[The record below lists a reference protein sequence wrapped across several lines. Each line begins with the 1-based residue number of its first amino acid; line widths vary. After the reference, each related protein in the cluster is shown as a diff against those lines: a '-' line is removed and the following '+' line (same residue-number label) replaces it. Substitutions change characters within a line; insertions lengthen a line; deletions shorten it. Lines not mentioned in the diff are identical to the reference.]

1 MTRAGA
7 AEAASNPTLITA
19 SRPDVGTSVGD

>member
-1 MTRAGA
+1 MTKAGA

-19 SRPDVGTSVGD
+19 SRPGIGTRVGD

>member
-7 AEAASNPTLITA
+7 AAAASNPTLITA
-19 SRPDVGTSVGD
+19 SPPGIGTSVCD